1 MQSLSQSP
9 SSSNTSTAQLKDN
22 KNEIDESAP
31 AASDEAATTNVECN
45 KMNVNSKV
53 GCDSVKDV
61 PNLDSIK
68 LENSCN
74 VKGVNNTASSNK
86 NLNEKSKKE
95 SERTYCF

>member
-1 MQSLSQSP
+1 
-9 SSSNTSTAQLKDN
+9 
-22 KNEIDESAP
+22 
-31 AASDEAATTNVECN
+31 
-45 KMNVNSKV
+45 MNVNTNL

-74 VKGVNNTASSNK
+74 VKGGNVNSTTSSNK